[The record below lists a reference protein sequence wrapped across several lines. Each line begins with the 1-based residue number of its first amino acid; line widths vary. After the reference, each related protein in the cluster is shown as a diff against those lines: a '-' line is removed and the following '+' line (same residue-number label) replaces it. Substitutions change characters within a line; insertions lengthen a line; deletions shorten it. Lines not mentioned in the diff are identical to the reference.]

1 MEVIRPMTFIV
12 IIDVVGFPYI
22 YITNIY
28 SLLIFYLLPLFFIFV
43 SSTLFMSFDFL
54 IN

>member
-1 MEVIRPMTFIV
+1 MGVIRPVAFIV
-12 IIDVVGFPYI
+12 IIDIVGFPY
-22 YITNIY
+22 
-28 SLLIFYLLPLFFIFV
+28 LLTFVSFLLVSYLFFIFV